1 METNQP
7 SNMNNSYD
15 SQLINIRQEDTSVN
29 MKTSV
34 NVSKSNNKEQIL
46 NAIYRSVVDVDGS
59 VIAGAQNYGR
69 ILRFK

>member
-46 NAIYRSVVDVDGS
+46 NMELKNTQMLILQRSL
-59 VIAGAQNYGR
+59 Y
-69 ILRFK
+69 ILKKKI

>member
-15 SQLINIRQEDTSVN
+15 SQLINIRQEDTNVN

-46 NAIYRSVVDVDGS
+46 NMELKNIQMLILQRSL
-59 VIAGAQNYGR
+59 Y
-69 ILRFK
+69 ILKKKI